1 MTGALP
7 ERFAAWFAGR
17 GWTPRQ
23 HQLAVLAAAEAG
35 ETALLIAPTGGG
47 KTLAG
52 FLPSLVEL
60 AAEPRPGIHTI
71 YVSPLKAL
79 GTDVARNL
87 TAPVVEMGLAVTVE
101 TRSGDTPQSRRARQK
116 ERPPNILLTTPE
128 SLALLVSQ
136 ATAPEMFGGLRC
148 VVIDEVHALAGTKRG
163 DQLGLCLARLARL
176 APGAR
181 RVGLSA
187 TVAYPDAIAA
197 YVGCGG
203 PVRRVEVAE
212 GAPPALEIRLGK
224 GRVPWSG
231 RMGLNSA
238 AVILERIQAAG
249 MSIVFVNTRAQ
260 GELLFQA
267 LWRLNEDT
275 LPIALHHGSLD
286 IAQRRRVEAAMA
298 RGELRAV
305 VATSSL
311 DLGIDWGGVDQ
322 VIQVGAPK
330 GVSRL
335 LQRVGRSNHRMD
347 EASRAILVPANRF
360 EVLECE
366 AAMQGVAAR
375 ELDGEPPRPGGLDV
389 LAQHVL
395 LMACAAPFQPD
406 ELFAEVTA
414 AAPYAE
420 LTRETF
426 EDVLRFVED
435 GGYALSA
442 YERYRKLFRDA
453 DGRVEVRSARIARIA
468 RMNIGTIVEMPLL
481 KVRLAGPRS
490 SRGAGGALG
499 EIEESFVGMMVPG
512 DTFVFAGRLLRYLR
526 IRETTVECAE
536 GGRGDPMV
544 PAYAGGKY
552 PLTSNLAARVRA
564 MLHDPASWAAFPEA
578 VRDWLALQ
586 QRRSTLPGADD
597 LLVEV
602 FPRNGRWYTVAYC
615 FEGRNAHQTLG
626 MLLTRRME
634 RAGAGPLGFVATDY
648 VISVWSAHEPG
659 DMAELFQQDMLGDDL
674 EAWMAESSLL
684 RRTFRNVA
692 VIAGLVDR
700 AQPGADRTRR
710 QVTVN
715 TDLIYDVLRRHQPD
729 HILLRATRADAA
741 RGLTDVG
748 RIAEMLA
755 RVAGKVRTVRL
766 DRVSPLAVPVML
778 DIGREFVR
786 TAEDEDAL
794 LAETEALVAE
804 ASGEAETSREPM
816 RVHPVHRANLTKMV
830 RRDTPKAASQ
840 EEPSWPDL
848 IRPSAPLRPN
858 RVLPAKRPVRPH
870 RADARA
876 NPLRPFHDEDVAE
889 PLAAPPGHDNL

>member
-1 MTGALP
+1 MLD
-7 ERFAAWFAGR
+7 AA
-17 GWTPRQ
+17 Q
-23 HQLAVLAAAEAG
+23 AG

-60 AAEPRPGIHTI
+60 ADAPRDGIHTLH
-71 YVSPLKAL
+71 VSPLKAL

-87 TAPVVEMGLAVTVE
+87 TAPITEMQLPVTVE
-101 TRSGDTPQSRRARQK
+101 TRSGDTPQARRVRQK
-116 ERPPNILLTTPE
+116 EHPPNILLTTPE
-128 SLALLVSQ
+128 SLALLLSQ
-136 ATAPEMFGGLRC
+136 PTAPTLFGALRC
-148 VVIDEVHALAGTKRG
+148 VVIDEIHALAGTKRG
-163 DQLGLCLARLARL
+163 DQLALCLARLAKL

-187 TVAYPDAIAA
+187 TVAYRESIEA

-203 PVRRVEVAE
+203 PVRLVEVPDGE
-212 GAPPALEIRLGK
+212 PPHLEIRLSED
-224 GRVPWSG
+224 RVPWSG
-231 RMGLNSA
+231 RMGLASA
-238 AVILERIQAAG
+238 AVILDRIRDAG
-249 MSIVFVNTRAQ
+249 MTIVFVNTRAQ

-267 LWRLNEDT
+267 LWKLNDET

-286 IAQRRRVEAAMA
+286 IAQRRRVEAAMS
-298 RGELRAV
+298 RGDLRAV

-347 EASRAILVPANRF
+347 VASRAILVPANRF

-366 AAMQGVAAR
+366 AAVQGVAAR
-375 ELDGEPPRPGGLDV
+375 ELDGDPPRPGGLDV

-395 LMACAAPFQPD
+395 LMAAAAPFFPD
-406 ELFAEVTA
+406 ELYVEIIT
-414 AAPYAE
+414 AAPYAQ

-453 DGRVEVRSARIARIA
+453 DGRVEIRSARIARIA
-468 RMNIGTIVEMPLL
+468 RMNIGTIIEMPLL
-481 KVRLAGPRS
+481 KVRLM
-490 SRGAGGALG
+490 GGRKNGGGSLG
-499 EIEESFVGMMVPG
+499 EIEESFVNMMTPG
-512 DTFVFAGRLLRYLR
+512 DTFMFAGRLLRYLR
-526 IRETTVECAE
+526 IRETSVECTD

-552 PLTSNLAARVRA
+552 PLTTNLAARVRA
-564 MLHDPASWAAFPEA
+564 MLNDPASWRAFPDQVQE
-578 VRDWLALQ
+578 WLALQ
-586 QRRSTLPGADD
+586 QQRSTLPGKDD

-634 RAGAGPLGFVATDY
+634 RAGTAPLGFVATDY
-648 VISVWSAHEPG
+648 VIAVWSANEPG
-659 DMAELFQQDMLGDDL
+659 EMAALFQQDMLGDDL

-692 VIAGLVDR
+692 IIAGLVER
-700 AQPGADRTRR
+700 SQPGADRTRR

-741 RGLTDVG
+741 RGMTDLA
-748 RIAEMLA
+748 RLSDMLA
-755 RVAGKVRTVRL
+755 RVQGHVRTVRL
-766 DRVSPLAVPVML
+766 TRVSPLAVPVLL
-778 DIGREFVR
+778 DIGRESVR

-794 LAETEALVAE
+794 LAETEALIAE
-804 ASGEAETSREPM
+804 ATGDAQTSQVPM
-816 RVHPVHRANLTKMV
+816 RVHPVHRANLAKLT
-830 RRDTPKAASQ
+830 RR
-840 EEPSWPDL
+840 E
-848 IRPSAPLRPN
+848 RPQLPGLEAPPPARRRVSAP
-858 RVLPAKRPVRPH
+858 
-870 RADARA
+870 
-876 NPLRPFHDEDVAE
+876 
-889 PLAAPPGHDNL
+889 